1 MTKYVKEWYN
11 VNSKNGV
18 CIYQKNMAGY
28 LILRNCK
35 LLYTFRDPEN
45 NKRVRFVFAKDDNLV
60 KSMDD
65 YAIHK
70 EMISGIAH
78 KK

>member
-1 MTKYVKEWYN
+1 MNNK
-11 VNSKNGV
+11 NSV
-18 CIYQKNMAGY
+18 CVYQKNMAGY

-35 LLYTFRDPEN
+35 LLFTFRDPEN
-45 NKRVRFVFAKDDNLV
+45 HKRVRFVFAKDDNLV

-65 YAIHK
+65 YASHK
-70 EMISGIAH
+70 GIISDISH

>member
-1 MTKYVKEWYN
+1 
-11 VNSKNGV
+11 
-18 CIYQKNMAGY
+18 MAGY
-28 LILRNCK
+28 LILRNFK

-65 YAIHK
+65 YAVHK